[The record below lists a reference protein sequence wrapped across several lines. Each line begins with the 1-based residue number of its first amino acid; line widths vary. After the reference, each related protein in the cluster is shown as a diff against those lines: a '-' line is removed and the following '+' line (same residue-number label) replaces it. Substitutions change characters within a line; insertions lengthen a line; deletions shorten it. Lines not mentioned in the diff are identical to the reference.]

1 MKLDCFG
8 IGQIIT
14 KIRYMGE
21 DDEIEEEE
29 IDSEIEELKEIHV
42 EKMHFRVISRHPQ
55 YSIDTAN
62 RIFEEQRKDL
72 YNIFKKYA

>member
-1 MKLDCFG
+1 MK
-8 IGQIIT
+8 QIT
-14 KIRYMGE
+14 EK
-21 DDEIEEEE
+21 
-29 IDSEIEELKEIHV
+29 IEELKEIHV

-62 RIFEEQRKDL
+62 RIFEETANRIFEEQRKDL

>member
-1 MKLDCFG
+1 MK
-8 IGQIIT
+8 QIT
-14 KIRYMGE
+14 EK
-21 DDEIEEEE
+21 
-29 IDSEIEELKEIHV
+29 IEELKEIHV

-72 YNIFKKYA
+72 YNIFKKYVFLSQSTMTHTGPLLCSPEWP

>member
-1 MKLDCFG
+1 MKSDCFG

-14 KIRYMGE
+14 KIRFMKQITE
-21 DDEIEEEE
+21 K
-29 IDSEIEELKEIHV
+29 IEELKDIHV

>member
-1 MKLDCFG
+1 MK
-8 IGQIIT
+8 QIT
-14 KIRYMGE
+14 EK
-21 DDEIEEEE
+21 
-29 IDSEIEELKEIHV
+29 IEELKEIQV

>member
-1 MKLDCFG
+1 M
-8 IGQIIT
+8 T
-14 KIRYMGE
+14 
-21 DDEIEEEE
+21 EEEKKK
-29 IDSEIEELKEIHV
+29 IEELKEIHV

>member
-1 MKLDCFG
+1 MK
-8 IGQIIT
+8 QIT
-14 KIRYMGE
+14 EK
-21 DDEIEEEE
+21 
-29 IDSEIEELKEIHV
+29 IEELKEIHV

-72 YNIFKKYA
+72 YNIFKKYALFLNRKAVFMV